1 MLFPPPFPHESHIAP
16 SKTFLATFH
25 PSAFIPSNAGS
36 WNDKSSWLDGSS
48 NYYTP
53 TWQTRSCHAKFS
65 ELLEKEFWKED
76 TPGVVRTLMMYVCWC
91 CFALEQFTLEV
102 ECEIWTRD
110 RRLVE
115 ASWERGGGRGARI
128 EACSPSRRIWRDSNY
143 VKYRHRAWTRFNS
156 VTTDTELLPSLSVR
170 IA

>member
-1 MLFPPPFPHESHIAP
+1 MTRSPFNSNPASTRMLFPPPFPHESHIAP

-91 CFALEQFTLEV
+91 CFALEQFALEV

-115 ASWERGGGRGARI
+115 ASWERGGGQGGSNRGVFTLPKNLEGFELCQVQAPR
-128 EACSPSRRIWRDSNY
+128 
-143 VKYRHRAWTRFNS
+143 VNS
-156 VTTDTELLPSLSVR
+156 L
-170 IA
+170 